1 MYGTCGRIDNK
12 ADFDFDFDFD
22 NVKVITVTFDQIN
35 ASLLNKSMN
44 FFQKGNILLTPHFW
58 IVLSV
63 VILQHLLLK

>member
-1 MYGTCGRIDNK
+1 MFIQDSLIEYMNEL
-12 ADFDFDFDFD
+12 DFCH
-22 NVKVITVTFDQIN
+22 NVKVFTVTFVQIN